1 MEKLEV
7 AAKKKLDV
15 DIWIIAIASMVV
27 FMIYGSYSK
36 GIMAYCKNSDI
47 SVWSRL
53 ALSAVMEYGIAGFGI
68 TVVCLLRKE
77 SFASYGLRKE
87 NTLKAILGTIL
98 VFIPFVLFIVL
109 TGQFEGYRPLS
120 VMVSDDLHR
129 AGLLATIIGT
139 MIIGIVWG
147 FFEGFNYVVVAEKLS
162 RRYPVKYRF
171 FDWGSLICA
180 IMCVVFHP
188 FSTDLIGLI
197 EIAVNFISIYGMLQ
211 IKKKYNNAWGCV
223 FAFFFIWNAF

>member
-87 NTLKAILGTIL
+87 NTLLRNTINNL
-98 VFIPFVLFIVL
+98 QTQIN
-109 TGQFEGYRPLS
+109 T
-120 VMVSDDLHR
+120 
-129 AGLLATIIGT
+129 
-139 MIIGIVWG
+139 
-147 FFEGFNYVVVAEKLS
+147 LS
-162 RRYPVKYRF
+162 REFSDVTARCSKLESKVR
-171 FDWGSLICA
+171 SLEWR
-180 IMCVVFHP
+180 
-188 FSTDLIGLI
+188 S
-197 EIAVNFISIYGMLQ
+197 
-211 IKKKYNNAWGCV
+211 
-223 FAFFFIWNAF
+223 